1 MRAAVKRGVIG
12 AGAWVVVGTALRV
25 GIENLPVVDAV
36 LRSLVGAVAFG
47 VVYGYVTYRRGD

>member
-1 MRAAVKRGVIG
+1 MKRGVIG

-47 VVYGYVTYRRGD
+47 VVYGYMTYRRGD